1 MRRSNVLNTT
11 VEKPMSTNIPMPE
24 FDQLADVYWRLGG
37 MQSPS
42 QLHGYL
48 VGQLAVGEELQPEV
62 WLQQAEVFIDAVEPP
77 DEEDAKVLLAL
88 YGATHAYLK
97 AGEMELQMLLPDDA
111 VEVTQRVD
119 SIGQWCQG
127 FMAGF
132 AQGGKAIAEQQG
144 QQQYSQDVSEA
155 LSDLA
160 AISQISLGDDD
171 TDMEQSEQN
180 VFEITE
186 YLRLAAITIY
196 IACAHAAETAED
208 ESAKSE
214 PDAVGSVNNLFGKT
228 DNKLH

>member
-1 MRRSNVLNTT
+1 
-11 VEKPMSTNIPMPE
+11 MSTDIPMPE
-24 FDQLADVYWRLGG
+24 FDQLADIYWRLGG

-77 DEEDAKVLLAL
+77 NEEDAKVILAL
-88 YGATHAYLK
+88 LGASHAQLK
-97 AGEMELQMLLPDDA
+97 AGEMGLQMLLPDDA
-111 VEVTQRVD
+111 AEITQRVD

-144 QQQYSQDVSEA
+144 QQQYSQEVSEA

-160 AISQISLGDDD
+160 AISQISLTNDD
-171 TDMEQSEQN
+171 TDLEQSEQN
-180 VFEITE
+180 IFEITE

-196 IACAHAAETAED
+196 MECVHAAAAASTDKIAAEP
-208 ESAKSE
+208 AGL
-214 PDAVGSVNNLFGKT
+214 GSVNKLFGKS

>member
-1 MRRSNVLNTT
+1 
-11 VEKPMSTNIPMPE
+11 MSIDIPMPE

-48 VGQLAVGEELQPEV
+48 VGQLAVGEQMQPEV
-62 WLQQAEVFIDAVEPP
+62 WLQQAEVFIDAVQPP
-77 DEEDAKVLLAL
+77 SEEDAKVLLAL
-88 YGATHAYLK
+88 YGATHAHLK
-97 AGEMELQMLLPDDA
+97 AGEMGLQMLLPDDA
-111 VEVTQRVD
+111 AEISQRID

-132 AQGGKAIAEQQG
+132 AQGGKVIAEQQG

-160 AISQISLGDDD
+160 AISQVGLSDDD
-171 TDMEQSEQN
+171 TDMKQSEQN
-180 VFEITE
+180 IFEITE
-186 YLRLAAITIY
+186 YLRLAATTIY
-196 IACAHAAETAED
+196 MECAHAAQSASD
-208 ESAKSE
+208 EPTKTE
-214 PDAVGSVNNLFGKT
+214 PDAVGGVSNLFGKS

>member
-1 MRRSNVLNTT
+1 
-11 VEKPMSTNIPMPE
+11 MSTHIPMPE
-24 FDQLADVYWRLGG
+24 FDQLADIYWRLGG

-62 WLQQAEVFIDAVEPP
+62 WLQQAEVFIDAVESPS
-77 DEEDAKVLLAL
+77 EEDAKVLLAL
-88 YGATHAYLK
+88 YGATHAHLQ

-111 VEVTQRVD
+111 VEITQRVD

-160 AISQISLGDDD
+160 AISQIGLGDDD
-171 TDMEQSEQN
+171 ADMEQSEQN
-180 VFEITE
+180 IFEITE

-196 IACAHAAETAED
+196 MACINAAQAAEG
-208 ESAKSE
+208 ESTKAE
-214 PDAVGSVNNLFGKT
+214 PDVVESVSHLFGKT

>member
-1 MRRSNVLNTT
+1 
-11 VEKPMSTNIPMPE
+11 MPE
-24 FDQLADVYWRLGG
+24 FDQLADIYWRLGG

-77 DEEDAKVLLAL
+77 TEEDAKVLLAL
-88 YGATHAYLK
+88 YGATHDHLQ
-97 AGEMELQMLLPDDA
+97 AGEMDLQMLLPDDA
-111 VEVTQRVD
+111 VEITQRVD

-132 AQGGKAIAEQQG
+132 AQGGKAIAEQHG

-160 AISQISLGDDD
+160 AISQIGLGDDD
-171 TDMEQSEQN
+171 TDIEQSEQN
-180 VFEITE
+180 IFEITE

-196 IACAHAAETAED
+196 MACTHTAQTTGGEGVMT
-208 ESAKSE
+208 E
-214 PDAVGSVNNLFGKT
+214 PDAEESVSNLFGKA